1 MITTLTRPVKTG
13 PCEVLLHTPY
23 QDPALSLHCEDIK
36 LKRVNT
42 DNDKD
47 GWKFNF
53 TPDIRIC
60 MRIYKKITLRVEDMN
75 FLLIDNKFRDHGVFY
90 LHVII

>member
-1 MITTLTRPVKTG
+1 MGSWSTLLIKILP
-13 PCEVLLHTPY
+13 
-23 QDPALSLHCEDIK
+23 LSLHCEDIK

-75 FLLIDNKFRDHGVFY
+75 FLLIDNKFRDHGVFD
-90 LHVII
+90 LDVNIQ